1 MDKISDVTQELQTLN
16 ELTDMN
22 NSVLHSMDGTLS
34 DISVDVSNLYGM
46 LLDTSSS
53 SLEERREQKRQNEQ
67 MLAALQG
74 QPGAGGGAAG
84 AGAEEDGGGG
94 LLGGLGLAGAGVGIG
109 AAGFGALLAGGG
121 YLLDK
126 MMEIDGELIKENIV
140 ALLSIPDEVSG
151 GALGFLAEGGAFGI
165 AMTGLGVGLAAFA
178 LGTGVAAAV
187 NYFTKD
193 SEFAQSIKD
202 NVKVLLSIPDA
213 IGGNLSMLA
222 KGGAFVAAMTGLGIG
237 LAAFG
242 IGSATAGLA
251 DALTSFMNPNFAQSI
266 KDNVVTLLSISDV
279 VGGIGG
285 ALMKGGTFFL
295 AMTGLATGLA
305 VFGVGSAVAGIGG
318 AIADF
323 QDPAWAQSIKDNV
336 LTLLSIEDALGGK
349 LAAFGETGTF
359 VAIMSGIGAGLAAFG
374 VGKTAAAI
382 ADTISKSDWTQTI
395 KQNVVDL
402 LSITDMLDGDGE
414 DSKAGRFAAGM
425 SKIAVGLLAF
435 SGSKFLGSL
444 ANSAEKVLN
453 FITGSESPIAQVME
467 IANKSDDLMKGAN
480 ALEKIADSL
489 GKFGSIDVSDGD
501 IDFEKLAKNLGRSIP
516 LIRKVSQGGEYDAG
530 FFGGGKIDFGAGLL
544 DPSLKLD
551 ELAEQVA
558 KANFVLGR
566 SSTPPSSLGSDN
578 NASQGNES
586 GVEPLS
592 TDRRPSG
599 QLGMAAEERQSLE
612 SERNTGGGNG
622 SVNVQSNTSNNV
634 TNNSQTVVK
643 PVEGPT
649 RPPRTAKD
657 TQFAVAP

>member
-22 NSVLHSMDGTLS
+22 NSVLHSMDGRLS

-74 QPGAGGGAAG
+74 QPGSGGGAAG

-140 ALLSIPDEVSG
+140 AILSIPDEVSG

-193 SEFAQSIKD
+193 SEFAQTIKD
-202 NVKVLLSIPDA
+202 NVKVLLSIPDVV
-213 IGGNLSMLA
+213 GGNLSMLA

-305 VFGVGSAVAGIGG
+305 VFGVGSGVAGIGG

-425 SKIAVGLLAF
+425 SKIAMGLLAF
-435 SGSKFLGSL
+435 TGSKAIGQL
-444 ANSAEKVLN
+444 ANVGEKVLG
-453 FITGSESPIAQVME
+453 FFGVDSPFDQIMDVAD
-467 IANKSDDLMKGAN
+467 NSGKLMLGAS
-480 ALEKIADSL
+480 AIEKIADALS
-489 GKFGSIDVSDGD
+489 KFSSIEVSAGD

-516 LIRKVSQGGEYDAG
+516 LIRKLSQGGEYDAG

-558 KANFVLGR
+558 KVNYVLGR
-566 SSTPPSSLGSDN
+566 SSTPPST
-578 NASQGNES
+578 ES
-586 GVEPLS
+586 LS

>member
-84 AGAEEDGGGG
+84 AGAEEDGAGGG

-193 SEFAQSIKD
+193 SEFAQTIKD
-202 NVKVLLSIPDA
+202 NVKVLLSIPDVV
-213 IGGNLSMLA
+213 GGNLSMLA

-425 SKIAVGLLAF
+425 SKIAMGLLAF
-435 SGSKFLGSL
+435 TGSKAIGQL
-444 ANSAEKVLN
+444 ANVGEKVLG
-453 FITGSESPIAQVME
+453 FFGVDSPFDQIMDVAD
-467 IANKSDDLMKGAN
+467 NSGKLMLGAN
-480 ALEKIADSL
+480 AIEKIADALS
-489 GKFGSIDVSDGD
+489 KFSSIEVSAGDV
-501 IDFEKLAKNLGRSIP
+501 DFEKLAKNLGRSIP
-516 LIRKVSQGGEYDAG
+516 LIQKLSQGGEYDAG

-649 RPPRTAKD
+649 RPPRTARD
-657 TQFAVAP
+657 TQFAPAT

>member
-16 ELTDMN
+16 EITAHN
-22 NSVLHSMDGTLS
+22 NEELIGIGSTLEV
-34 DISVDVSNLYGM
+34 ISSDVSSLYGM

-94 LLGGLGLAGAGVGIG
+94 LLGGLGLAGAGLGIG
-109 AAGFGALLAGGG
+109 AAGIGALFAGGG
-121 YLLDK
+121 YLLNQIVNMDAEGLK
-126 MMEIDGELIKENIV
+126 QNILT
-140 ALLSIPDEVSG
+140 LLSIPDEVG
-151 GALGFLAEGGAFGI
+151 GTGSFFVEGGTFFV
-165 AMTGLGVGLAAFA
+165 AMTGLGAGLAAFA
-178 LGTGVAAAV
+178 LGSGVSAAV
-187 NYFTKD
+187 NYFTRD
-193 SEFAQSIKD
+193 SDFAQTVKD

-213 IGGNLSMLA
+213 VGGNLSMLA
-222 KGGAFVAAMTGLGIG
+222 KGGAFVAAMTGLGVG

-242 IGSATAGLA
+242 VGSATAGLA

-266 KDNVVTLLSISDV
+266 KDNVVTLLSISDI

-305 VFGVGSAVAGIGG
+305 VFGVGSGVAGIGG

-359 VAIMSGIGAGLAAFG
+359 VAIMTGIGTGLAAFG
-374 VGKTAAAI
+374 IGKTAAAI

-402 LSITDMLDGDGE
+402 LSITDILDGGGE

-425 SKIAVGLLAF
+425 GKIAAGLLAF
-435 SGSKFLGSL
+435 TGSKAIGQL
-444 ANSAEKVLN
+444 ANVGEKVLG
-453 FITGSESPIAQVME
+453 FFGVDSPFDQIMDVAD
-467 IANKSDDLMKGAN
+467 NSGKLMLGAS
-480 ALEKIADSL
+480 AIEKIADAL
-489 GKFGSIDVSDGD
+489 DKFGSIDVSAGD
-501 IDFEKLAKNLGRSIP
+501 IDFKKLAKNLGRSIP
-516 LIRKVSQGGEYDAG
+516 LLRRLSEGGVYKPNFTG
-530 FFGGGKIDFGAGLL
+530 IGKIDFGEGLL
-544 DPSLKLD
+544 DPSLRLD
-551 ELAEQVA
+551 ELAEQVE
-558 KANFVLGR
+558 KINFVLGR
-566 SSTPPSSLGSDN
+566 TTTPPST
-578 NASQGNES
+578 ES
-586 GVEPLS
+586 LS

-599 QLGMAAEERQSLE
+599 QLGMAAEERQALE
-612 SERNTGGGNG
+612 AERNRGGGNG
-622 SVNVQSNTSNNV
+622 GLNVQNNSSTNV
-634 TNNSQTVVK
+634 TNNSQSVVK
-643 PVEGPT
+643 PIDGPT
-649 RPPRTAKD
+649 RPPRSARD
-657 TQFAVAP
+657 VQFATP